1 MLTSSLLK
9 KKRGWS
15 LISND
20 NSGLSYRPSDMGEQV
35 SGEEKHPRGQT
46 WAGSRVILEAAKG
59 HGGRVAGR
67 AQGLALRPPEPC
79 QSRPRAGWQ
88 RAGGGWAR
96 LLQDR
101 APPEPPRCRLG
112 AKKEAKSSG
121 AKKEGLYLDSSQ
133 PWGIGASSDESCE
146 IQNLRLGPGKH
157 LTPSFLPF
165 LSALVHGGDAFL
177 VDIFIPGTVGFLQ
190 GRNQIVKKVILGAQ
204 QTYPG
209 KGHCEG
215 LPALTCS
222 GY

>member
-15 LISND
+15 PISND

-46 WAGSRVILEAAKG
+46 WAGNRVILEAAKG

-96 LLQDR
+96 LLRDR
-101 APPEPPRCRLG
+101 APPEPPSRRGVVWELRRKACILTLL
-112 AKKEAKSSG
+112 S
-121 AKKEGLYLDSSQ
+121 
-133 PWGIGASSDESCE
+133 PGAS
-146 IQNLRLGPGKH
+146 
-157 LTPSFLPF
+157 
-165 LSALVHGGDAFL
+165 
-177 VDIFIPGTVGFLQ
+177 
-190 GRNQIVKKVILGAQ
+190 
-204 QTYPG
+204 
-209 KGHCEG
+209 G
-215 LPALTCS
+215 LPLINRVR
-222 GY
+222 YKI